1 MRVRKECLK
10 RDEYGGRH
18 ALPKLR
24 TYPLLLEAGAS
35 ASEEHSTPYHG
46 FLHLHTPLSSS
57 QLPLSPP
64 QSKLLVQPAAASDNV
79 SDGATAAL
87 TANPGPST
95 VVNAVSINVSHIGQP
110 ATNRTLKN
118 YVIIFLFSYKTR
130 PREAKWNLSSSSN
143 INSSVSVQCTYGT
156 TSDLDRCFEPQRLS
170 VLKLRAVPLV
180 LILG

>member
-118 YVIIFLFSYKTR
+118 YFIIFLFSYKTR
-130 PREAKWNLSSSSN
+130 PREAKWFQNLSSVVTLTVQFRF
-143 INSSVSVQCTYGT
+143 SVRTV
-156 TSDLDRCFEPQRLS
+156 PQVIWIGALNPNGCPS
-170 VLKLRAVPLV
+170 
-180 LILG
+180 

>member
-110 ATNRTLKN
+110 ATNRTLKK

-130 PREAKWNLSSSSN
+130 PREAKWNPSSTVVVTLTVQFRF
-143 INSSVSVQCTYGT
+143 SVRTV
-156 TSDLDRCFEPQRLS
+156 PQVIWIGALNPNGCPS
-170 VLKLRAVPLV
+170 
-180 LILG
+180 

>member
-118 YVIIFLFSYKTR
+118 YVIIFLFSYKIQVVVVTLTVQFR
-130 PREAKWNLSSSSN
+130 F
-143 INSSVSVQCTYGT
+143 SVRTV
-156 TSDLDRCFEPQRLS
+156 PQVIWIGALNPNGCPS
-170 VLKLRAVPLV
+170 
-180 LILG
+180 